1 MPRISHG
8 TVVAY
13 LALFIAL
20 GGVGYA
26 AATGSIDSRE
36 IKNSTIR
43 SKDLRNNDVRGTDIR
58 RDTVKGTDV
67 DESSLGT
74 VPRAG
79 AADSAANAG
88 TLNGLRA
95 DQLVRTARADKADVL
110 PPDTS
115 GQMLTTT
122 ITAPA
127 PGFLTIIGSVEAI
140 YPATGTDQVECF
152 FEVNGTKLANSE
164 RVLQI
169 NGTAG
174 TEDNCSTNATRPV
187 AAGPHKIDFELT
199 NVNNSDFAEGE
210 LSVIYTRN

>member
-13 LALFIAL
+13 LALFVAL

-43 SKDLRNNDVRGTDIR
+43 TKDLRNNEVRGADIR

-67 DESSLGT
+67 DESSLGR
-74 VPRAG
+74 VAQAG
-79 AADSAANAG
+79 TADSAGNAG
-88 TLNGLRA
+88 ALNGLRA
-95 DQLVRTARADKADVL
+95 DQLVRTARADKANVL
-110 PPDTS
+110 AANTS

-122 ITAPA
+122 ITAPG
-127 PGFLTIIGSVEAI
+127 PGFLTIIASVEAI
-140 YPATGTDQVECF
+140 YPGSGSDQVECF
-152 FEVNGTKLANSE
+152 LEVNGGKLENSE

-169 NGTAG
+169 SGDAE

-187 AAGPHKIDFELT
+187 AAGSHKVDFELT
-199 NVNNSDFAEGE
+199 NVDNSDFGEAE